1 MILRNIAAH
10 YLNRTYAGHVI
21 NEGVAEGQLTGP
33 VGPVGPQTYSVVIF
47 PVPKFIIGINMLR
60 FWQNSFWF
68 HALWNEGYYGS
79 KVEWKSLE
87 LPSAKENSE

>member
-10 YLNRTYAGHVI
+10 YLNRTYAGPVI

-60 FWQNSFWF
+60 FL
-68 HALWNEGYYGS
+68 AKIILVPCP
-79 KVEWKSLE
+79 VE
-87 LPSAKENSE
+87 